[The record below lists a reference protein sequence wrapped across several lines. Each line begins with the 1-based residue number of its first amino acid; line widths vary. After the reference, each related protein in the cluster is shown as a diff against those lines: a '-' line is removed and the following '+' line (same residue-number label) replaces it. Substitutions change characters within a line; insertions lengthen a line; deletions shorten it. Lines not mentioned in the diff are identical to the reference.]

1 MAKPSQPNIFSKKL
15 FEIEHALDIFAY
27 SYVNFP
33 ARELYNPDL
42 VVMHGETIKKCHI
55 YLIGY
60 VPVVRLEGAE
70 QVGSF
75 LITKFNVGGLSQELK
90 WPLPPKASLKRE
102 GEMFWVEDNKGNRVF
117 PGMEA
122 SLFRLNSDN
131 PILFDVQYIGQ
142 AYGEDGSRNALD
154 RLTKHETLQRIAL
167 APPPEN
173 QRLEVVLIEVQPNTR
188 MMTIFN
194 PWAVERDDDGSR
206 IAASLDSL
214 FDTSE
219 AQQVSLYEA
228 ALIRYFQPKYNKI
241 FKNSFPSTNL
251 KVLQECYAK
260 DMAGVIAEFCFDE
273 IPFYLTS
280 GVVEA
285 RSYHIAAFNIHLN
298 EDRDIFFGMKS
309 GNIKPLSDEN

>member
-1 MAKPSQPNIFSKKL
+1 MTNPPPPNIFSGKL
-15 FEIEHALDIFAY
+15 FEIEHALDIYAY
-27 SYVNFP
+27 SYVYFT
-33 ARELYNPDL
+33 ASELYNPDL
-42 VVMHGETIKKCHI
+42 VKRHKETIEKCHI

-70 QVGSF
+70 QSGSF
-75 LITKFNVGGLSQELK
+75 LITKFTVGGLPRELR

-102 GEMFWVEDNKGNRVF
+102 GEKFWVEDDSGTRMF

-122 SLFRLNSDN
+122 SVFRLNSDV

-167 APPPEN
+167 TPPPEN
-173 QRLEVVLIEVQPNTR
+173 QRLEVILVEVQPNTR

-194 PWAVERDDDGSR
+194 PWAKERDDDGSR
-206 IAASLDSL
+206 IAAALDSL
-214 FDTSE
+214 FGTTE

-228 ALIRYFQPKYNKI
+228 ALIRYFKPKYNKI

-251 KVLQECYAK
+251 KILQECYAK

-273 IPFYLTS
+273 IPFFLKS
-280 GVVEA
+280 SAVQERA
-285 RSYHIAAFNIHLN
+285 YHIAAFNIHN
-298 EDRDIFFGMKS
+298 QEERDIFFGMRS
-309 GNIKPLSDEN
+309 GDIEPISGEV

>member
-1 MAKPSQPNIFSKKL
+1 MTQPTAPNIFSKKL

-27 SYVNFP
+27 SYVHFP
-33 ARELYNPDL
+33 AQELYNPDL
-42 VVMHGETIKKCHI
+42 VGMHGETIKKCHI

-70 QVGSF
+70 QVDSF
-75 LITKFNVGGLSQELK
+75 LITRFTVGGLPQQLK
-90 WPLPPKASLKRE
+90 WPLPPKVSLKRE
-102 GEMFWVEDNKGNRVF
+102 GESFWVEDDQGRRMF

-122 SLFRLNSDN
+122 SIFRLNADN
-131 PILFDVQYIGQ
+131 PILFDIQYIGQ

-154 RLTKHETLQRIAL
+154 RLTKHEMLQRIAL
-167 APPPEN
+167 TPPPEN
-173 QRLEVVLIEVQPNTR
+173 QRLEVVMLEVQPNTR

-194 PWAVERDDDGSR
+194 PWAVERDNDGSR
-206 IAASLDSL
+206 ITAALDSL
-214 FDTSE
+214 FNTTE

-228 ALIRYFQPKYNKI
+228 ALIRYFQPTYNKT

-273 IPFYLTS
+273 FPFYLKS
-280 GVVEA
+280 SEVQE
-285 RSYHIAAFNIHLN
+285 RSYHIAAFNIHGK
-298 EDRDIFFGMKS
+298 EERDIFFGMRP
-309 GNIKPLSDEN
+309 GDVKPLSNEN